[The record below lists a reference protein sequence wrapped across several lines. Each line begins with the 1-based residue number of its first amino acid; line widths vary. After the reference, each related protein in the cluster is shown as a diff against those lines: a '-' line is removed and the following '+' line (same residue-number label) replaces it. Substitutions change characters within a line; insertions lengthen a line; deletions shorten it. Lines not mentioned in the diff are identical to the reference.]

1 MNRFERSD
9 VPFVPSQTAHPDGG
23 RMVTLPS
30 GSRLRAEGGG
40 NQATTVLAGMS
51 EAFAPVMAAI
61 VTSPGKFAGQ
71 LILRGHDAYT
81 RLWLM

>member
-1 MNRFERSD
+1 
-9 VPFVPSQTAHPDGG
+9 
-23 RMVTLPS
+23 MVTLPS

-51 EAFAPVMAAI
+51 EAPVMAAI

-71 LILRGHDAYT
+71 LILRGQMPTHGFG
-81 RLWLM
+81 